1 MKNLYILIASL
12 LIFGL
17 AQDQTFTNYTTSDG
31 LVDNNVNC
39 VVVDAQ
45 DNAWFGTSY
54 GISKFDGTTWTTYT
68 VAMDSG
74 LVNNS
79 IFTICVRAN
88 GDVWVGSDFGASKYD
103 GNSWTTY
110 TEADGLGDP
119 RVKIIEENPNG
130 ELWFGDYDG
139 LTIFDGSNW
148 TSYTMTDG
156 LPFGGIVSIDFD
168 SNGDAWMG
176 SGLGGLI
183 KFDGT
188 SFTEYTEDEGLLN
201 DIVRSVAV
209 DANDNK
215 WVGTVEG
222 VTRFDENNNFVEN
235 HTIMYVLPAPDTL
248 NPTVDVEINSL
259 GCVWAGIYVDYLVTE
274 GGIAFYSG
282 GQWTGFDVSDG
293 LIGPVIRD
301 LEVDSQD
308 DLWVAT
314 STGVSKISDYSGASI
329 NEFLINEF
337 NVYPNPVNDR
347 LFIRSKLTI
356 KNVMLFD
363 LCGKLLKNQN
373 ITENE
378 VEIMMSEY
386 PKGMYFLRITIDSQT
401 ISKKIIVQ

>member
-1 MKNLYILIASL
+1 
-12 LIFGL
+12 
-17 AQDQTFTNYTTSDG
+17 
-31 LVDNNVNC
+31 
-39 VVVDAQ
+39 
-45 DNAWFGTSY
+45 
-54 GISKFDGTTWTTYT
+54 
-68 VAMDSG
+68 
-74 LVNNS
+74 
-79 IFTICVRAN
+79 
-88 GDVWVGSDFGASKYD
+88 
-103 GNSWTTY
+103 
-110 TEADGLGDP
+110 
-119 RVKIIEENPNG
+119 
-130 ELWFGDYDG
+130 
-139 LTIFDGSNW
+139 
-148 TSYTMTDG
+148 
-156 LPFGGIVSIDFD
+156 
-168 SNGDAWMG
+168 MG